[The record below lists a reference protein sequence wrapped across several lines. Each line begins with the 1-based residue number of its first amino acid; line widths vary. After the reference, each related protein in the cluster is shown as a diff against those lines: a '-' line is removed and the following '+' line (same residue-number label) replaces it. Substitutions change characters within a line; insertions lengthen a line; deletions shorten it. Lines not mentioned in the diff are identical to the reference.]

1 MAALSRRNQ
10 HRTDIWPGFVD
21 ALASL
26 LMVIIFLLMIFV
38 IAQFFLGEA
47 LTGRDQALDRL
58 HGQVSELADLLN
70 LERKAN
76 ETLRIN
82 IAQLSGELSASVTL
96 RDDQKQQIQALSLL
110 AETAENQAKKLKS
123 DLASAMKS
131 VAADQAKIKQQ
142 LSEIAT
148 LSDDIEKL
156 KALREELETT
166 VKAQLTSLA
175 SKDEAI
181 ITEKKL
187 SKTAR
192 AEVALLNKQ
201 LRAIRQQAETAENQA
216 KKLKSDLASAMKSVA
231 ADQAKIKQQLS
242 EIATLSD
249 DIEKLKA
256 LREELETT
264 VKAQL
269 TSLASK
275 DEAII
280 TEKKLSKTARA
291 EVALLNKQLRAIRQ
305 QIAQIAATLDA
316 SEALAKKQRA
326 RIANLGKRLNAALA
340 SKVQELSRYR
350 SEFFGKLRDVLGNQK
365 GIRIVGDRFVFQS
378 EVLFT
383 TGSADL
389 GSEGKTQIIQLAGTL
404 KEIIKKIPPKIEW
417 ILRVDGHTDRV
428 PIQTSRF
435 PSNWELST
443 ARAISVVK
451 FLVGQGISPTNLAAT
466 GFGEFQPIDPRDDEI
481 ANLRNR
487 RIELKLTQR

>member
-1 MAALSRRNQ
+1 
-10 HRTDIWPGFVD
+10 
-21 ALASL
+21 
-26 LMVIIFLLMIFV
+26 
-38 IAQFFLGEA
+38 
-47 LTGRDQALDRL
+47 
-58 HGQVSELADLLN
+58 
-70 LERKAN
+70 
-76 ETLRIN
+76 
-82 IAQLSGELSASVTL
+82 
-96 RDDQKQQIQALSLL
+96 
-110 AETAENQAKKLKS
+110 
-123 DLASAMKS
+123 
-131 VAADQAKIKQQ
+131 
-142 LSEIAT
+142 
-148 LSDDIEKL
+148 
-156 KALREELETT
+156 
-166 VKAQLTSLA
+166 
-175 SKDEAI
+175 
-181 ITEKKL
+181 
-187 SKTAR
+187 
-192 AEVALLNKQ
+192 
-201 LRAIRQQAETAENQA
+201 
-216 KKLKSDLASAMKSVA
+216 MKSVA

-316 SEALAKKQRA
+316 SEALAKKQRV

-435 PSNWELST
+435 PTNWELST

>member
-131 VAADQAKIKQQ
+131 VAADQ
-142 LSEIAT
+142 T
-148 LSDDIEKL
+148 
-156 KALREELETT
+156 
-166 VKAQLTSLA
+166 
-175 SKDEAI
+175 
-181 ITEKKL
+181 
-187 SKTAR
+187 
-192 AEVALLNKQ
+192 
-201 LRAIRQQAETAENQA
+201 
-216 KKLKSDLASAMKSVA
+216 
-231 ADQAKIKQQLS
+231 KIKQQLS

-316 SEALAKKQRA
+316 SEALAKKQRV